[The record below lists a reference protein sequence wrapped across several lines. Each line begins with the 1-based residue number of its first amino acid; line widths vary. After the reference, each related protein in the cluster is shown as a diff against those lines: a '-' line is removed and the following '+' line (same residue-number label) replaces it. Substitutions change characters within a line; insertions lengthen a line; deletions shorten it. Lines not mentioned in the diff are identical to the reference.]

1 MRDRFPIVLIGG
13 LLLVGALGSLLLQG
27 AQRGE
32 FADRLSTYRSGKG
45 GARALYL
52 LLEQSGLKVRRQ
64 QKSLELIDPGT
75 QLVLLGPRFSDAR
88 MARVTGLF
96 DADDAGVDP
105 DEHDDYL
112 ESGVN
117 AFRAPTIT
125 KDELDRLL
133 EHARNGATVFVATW
147 QGGGA
152 PLLDALSVT
161 TTRRTELRELRTL
174 VPAQPSAY
182 VAGLERL
189 EAKVQATFDSTSPS
203 FVPLLLD
210 EGLGA
215 PVMAAVSWGQGRV
228 VLLGAPELATNAAL
242 RRADNAR
249 FWVNVG
255 QALGRGGAVTFDEYH
270 HGFAGDRSMGDF
282 AARYGLSFAVGQLVL
297 GLAVWALSLRR
308 FGRPLPLVE
317 SARLSA
323 TDALSATS
331 RLYREGGHHG
341 HAAQAIL
348 KALASELSFR
358 AGLSSRSAAG
368 DVSASLAAR
377 GETALAERLLAVT
390 RAAALAHT
398 EAGVLHVAQLAAAV
412 RASLKR
418 SRRKEAT

>member
-1 MRDRFPIVLIGG
+1 MRDRFPLLLIGG

-52 LLEQSGLKVRRQ
+52 LLEQSGVAVRRQ
-64 QKSLELIDPGT
+64 QKSLELIEPNA
-75 QLVLLGPRFSDAR
+75 QLVLLAPRFSDAR
-88 MARVTGLF
+88 KDAPTGLF
-96 DADDAGVDP
+96 AADAGIDP
-105 DEHDDYL
+105 DEHEDYL
-112 ESGVN
+112 SSGSN
-117 AFRAPTIT
+117 AFWAPVVDKT
-125 KDELDRLL
+125 ELDRLL
-133 EHARNGATVFVATW
+133 EHARNGGTVFVALW
-147 QGGGA
+147 KGIGA
-152 PLLDALSVT
+152 PLLDALGVT
-161 TTRRTELRELRTL
+161 VTRQPSSLELRTL
-174 VPAQPSAY
+174 LPAQPSPY
-182 VAGLERL
+182 VVGVARL
-189 EAKVQATFDSTSPS
+189 EARIQATLSSTSPA
-203 FVPLLLD
+203 FVPLLVD
-210 EGLGA
+210 EGLDL
-215 PVMAAVSWGQGRV
+215 PVMAAMAWGQGRV

-242 RRADNAR
+242 TRADNAR

-255 QALGRGGAVTFDEYH
+255 RALQQHGVVTFDEFH

-297 GLAVWALSLRR
+297 GLALWALSLRR
-308 FGRPLPLVE
+308 FGRPVPLVE
-317 SARLSA
+317 ASRLSA

-348 KALASELSFR
+348 KALAAELSHR
-358 AGLSSRSAAG
+358 AGLSSRAAPG

-377 GETALAERLLAVT
+377 GEAALAERLLAVT

-412 RASLKR
+412 RQGLKR
-418 SRRKEAT
+418 SPRKEAT